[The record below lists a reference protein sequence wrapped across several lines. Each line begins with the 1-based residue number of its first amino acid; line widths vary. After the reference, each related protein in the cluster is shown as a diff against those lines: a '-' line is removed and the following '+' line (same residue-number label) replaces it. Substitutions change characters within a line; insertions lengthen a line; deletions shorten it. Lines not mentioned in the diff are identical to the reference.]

1 MYHCTGGRPTCSR
14 RRNRAGSR
22 CSTRSIRG
30 ANEVREKLE
39 LREYLAGICDYGI
52 SRVPVDT
59 HARDCAERSGYLRA
73 HFDEHAGCRGWVRN
87 SLGCGG
93 DADRAWLEYVGDR
106 AGIGSYSRIE
116 RVCRFTGSF
125 AGPYAREAG
134 TPQGRFYLI
143 GTAIMLVGIGLASRA
158 GALRDKATTPVMDQS
173 TKAKGSFV
181 AGLVVAISAGLLS
194 SALNFC
200 YAFGAGAL
208 VQAREMGVSQ
218 VWISNVVAA
227 PATTG
232 GFVANSCYCV
242 YLLQKNSS
250 TFRFGLVQ
258 SRWNWLYGALM
269 GAFWFGGL
277 ALYGVGVSRMGT
289 FGTVVGWPL
298 LMGTIIVTSN
308 AAGIATGEWKGA
320 RGAVRGYLL
329 GGMLI
334 ILVALWILSLA
345 QRA

>member
-1 MYHCTGGRPTCSR
+1 MLAAGVLQGLFAVPMKFARDWHYENIWLVFALTGLVLFPWILTFATVP
-14 RRNRAGSR
+14 NVAGIYAHTSKN
-22 CSTRSIRG
+22 TLAAVVGFGILWGVG
-30 ANEVREKLE
+30 ATLTGLGLNMLGIGLGLAIILGLSASVGSLVPLLVLTPEKL
-39 LREYLAGICDYGI
+39 
-52 SRVPVDT
+52 
-59 HARDCAERSGYLRA
+59 
-73 HFDEHAGCRGWVRN
+73 
-87 SLGCGG
+87 
-93 DADRAWLEYVGDR
+93 
-106 AGIGSYSRIE
+106 
-116 RVCRFTGSF
+116 
-125 AGPYAREAG
+125 G

-143 GTAIMLVGIGLASRA
+143 GTAVMLVGIGVAARA
-158 GALRDKATTPVMDQS
+158 GALRDKARTPFMDQS
-173 TKAKGSFV
+173 TKVKGSFLV
-181 AGLVVAISAGLLS
+181 GLFVAITAGLLS

-232 GFVANSCYCV
+232 GFVANCCYCL
-242 YLLQKNSS
+242 YLLRKNGSA
-250 TFRFGLVQ
+250 FRFGLMQ
-258 SRWNWLYGALM
+258 SRWNWLHGTLM

-320 RGAVRGYLL
+320 RSVVRGYLL

-334 ILVALWILSLA
+334 ILIALWILSLA
-345 QRA
+345 QKA